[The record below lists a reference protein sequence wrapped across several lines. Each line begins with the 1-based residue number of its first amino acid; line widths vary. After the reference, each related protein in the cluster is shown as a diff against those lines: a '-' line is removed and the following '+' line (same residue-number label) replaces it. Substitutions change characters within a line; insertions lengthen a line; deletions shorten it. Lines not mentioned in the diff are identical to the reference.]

1 MAEFEQNV
9 MRSLGTIEGQLTT
22 LVPMVEQQREDHGEL
37 ETRTRV
43 LENWRWYLV
52 GGITLLGAIVGF
64 MFK

>member
-1 MAEFEQNV
+1 MAEFEQTV
-9 MRSLGTIEGQLTT
+9 MRSLGNIEGQLTT
-22 LVPMVEQQREDHGEL
+22 LVPMVEQQREDHEEL

-52 GGITLLGAIVGF
+52 GGLTLLGAVVGF

>member
-1 MAEFEQNV
+1 MKFEQDV
-9 MRSLGTIEGQLTT
+9 MRSLGTIEGQLTA
-22 LVPMVEQQREDHGEL
+22 LVPMVEQQREDHEEL
-37 ETRTRV
+37 EARTRA